1 MKLENKTFLAI
12 GFILIS
18 IFVVLFSFNNYFFER
33 YFLYE
38 KKKVLENA
46 KDSYLKKNK
55 LDETIILVKTSASSS
70 EEIFNGN
77 ILYEL
82 SKVKIKPNRF
92 WINKV
97 DLKKIEKG
105 TEFNRIYNQGVM
117 GTSILVKI
125 FLEDEQFVLL
135 CTSVPHIDDSLK
147 LQNKF
152 VFFLLFLG
160 ILIALIVIRIFI
172 AKILMPI
179 SELNNAAKKMEN
191 MELTNLSIETGDEIE
206 DLANGFSKMSL
217 RVHEMYEQLDK
228 KNKELSELTNNL
240 AHELKT
246 PVTLI
251 KSYAI
256 GIKDGYDDGSFLEEV
271 IVQSDNL
278 NTKINDML
286 IFSKLSKVNVKKE
299 KLSVVKVMNDVIQ
312 EFRVAF
318 EKIDE
323 TIADDIEVFM
333 NKEQLKSLFRNIFI
347 NALKYSSDKKIEIE
361 LSGKTLRISNK
372 SSFEYENIEDLWK
385 AFVVGEKSRNKE
397 LSGTGLGLSIV
408 KSIMDSEGYNCR
420 ISGEN
425 GVFSIF
431 LEF

>member
-70 EEIFNGN
+70 EEIFNEN

-179 SELNNAAKKMEN
+179 SELNNATKKMEN

>member
-70 EEIFNGN
+70 EEIFNEN

-125 FLEDEQFVLL
+125 FREDEQFVLL

-206 DLANGFSKMSL
+206 DLANSFSKMSL

-323 TIADDIEVFM
+323 TITDDIEVFM

>member
-70 EEIFNGN
+70 EEIFNEN

-125 FLEDEQFVLL
+125 FREDEQFVLL

>member
-1 MKLENKTFLAI
+1 MKLKNKTFLAI

-70 EEIFNGN
+70 EEIFNEN

-125 FLEDEQFVLL
+125 FREDEQFVLL

-206 DLANGFSKMSL
+206 DLANSFSKMSL

>member
-125 FLEDEQFVLL
+125 FREDEQFVLL

-179 SELNNAAKKMEN
+179 SELNNATKKMEN

-206 DLANGFSKMSL
+206 DLANSFSKMSL